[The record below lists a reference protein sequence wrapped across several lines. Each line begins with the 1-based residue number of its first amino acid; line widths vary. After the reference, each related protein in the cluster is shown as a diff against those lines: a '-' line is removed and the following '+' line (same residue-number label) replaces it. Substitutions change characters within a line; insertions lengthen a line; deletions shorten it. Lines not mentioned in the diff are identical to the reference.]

1 MILTYQDFS
10 IAVRYAFSLN
20 YEIILENR
28 LLFSLEKMKS
38 WLRICRPWQFFKNFQ
53 IPSCRFSRFFLGWK
67 SQGILSLFSNME
79 KSPRSHSS
87 NILLVTYS
95 WSELDFDSHR
105 IFSRDFLFE
114 KFEGLMKCIW
124 KVKAAQFEL
133 IFFFFLTRLL

>member
-1 MILTYQDFS
+1 
-10 IAVRYAFSLN
+10 
-20 YEIILENR
+20 
-28 LLFSLEKMKS
+28 
-38 WLRICRPWQFFKNFQ
+38 
-53 IPSCRFSRFFLGWK
+53 
-67 SQGILSLFSNME
+67 ME

-95 WSELDFDSHR
+95 WSELDLDSHR

-133 IFFFFLTRLL
+133 IFFFFDEVVIKEFIGKFFGLG